1 MEKIR
6 RARPQDITANEW
18 DKYIQFWNDPINIA
32 RAAQNRQNRAKST
45 VISRQGSRSLTRLRD
60 EMRQSSTNQEYS
72 SHVDTFFVTH
82 TINGKFLRDEDRRI
96 YFESGGASGS
106 GGCGDDEESTNDQDD
121 EDEDGDDDTKR
132 GSFISRCSLALIFFS
147 CVTFSTLRLLVAD
160 TYHPSIVSSWL
171 TSPTEATST
180 DLPASHDISVGG
192 IVLFPD
198 QVLILLKYPPT
209 SPLLAKH
216 DITCIYSSPN
226 TSKSLSSSA
235 PLSIGGEYH
244 DHQIVR
250 CDVAPRGMLVS
261 VGLKWKNLPPGP
273 TYEWKSLAYEAV
285 IDDVDNTSVV
295 FVKGLNLRS
304 GKASNA
310 SRYKCVYLSDF
321 TKGQLVVR
329 SKVLS
334 IAQEI
339 VRCRTPLSILEGL
352 HEGSVSNSVKVS
364 VKVNGGGVLRSIA
377 RPEFRAK
384 PNMINRHQVCVC
396 TMVRN
401 QARFLDEWVT
411 YHGQIGVERWF
422 IYDNNSDDDIEETI
436 ESLVGRGY
444 KIIRQA
450 WPWIKTQEAGFSHCA
465 LRARDYYG
473 FKHVDI
479 NRNLLVINHY
489 KFQVWE
495 VFKEKFYRRVS
506 AYVSDWQQE
515 ENLKS
520 NDRTPGLGTQV
531 IEPGDWPRRFCEIND
546 TGLRDWVVNTFS
558 DPYTGILP
566 WQKEERVL

>member
-1 MEKIR
+1 MK
-6 RARPQDITANEW
+6 
-18 DKYIQFWNDPINIA
+18 
-32 RAAQNRQNRAKST
+32 
-45 VISRQGSRSLTRLRD
+45 
-60 EMRQSSTNQEYS
+60 
-72 SHVDTFFVTH
+72 
-82 TINGKFLRDEDRRI
+82 DRR
-96 YFESGGASGS
+96 
-106 GGCGDDEESTNDQDD
+106 
-121 EDEDGDDDTKR
+121 KR
-132 GSFISRCSLALIFFS
+132 GSLFIISRCSLALIFFS
-147 CVTFSTLRLLVAD
+147 CVTFSTLRLLVTD

-180 DLPASHDISVGG
+180 DLPASHDISVGET
-192 IVLFPD
+192 VMFPD

-209 SPLLAKH
+209 SPLLTKH

-226 TSKSLSSSA
+226 TSKTLSSSA

-273 TYEWKSLAYEAV
+273 TYEWKSLAYEGV
-285 IDDVDNTSVV
+285 IDDVDNTTVV

-310 SRYKCVYLSDF
+310 SRYKCVYGSDF

-334 IAQEI
+334 VAQEI

-352 HEGSVSNSVKVS
+352 DEGRISNSVKVS

-384 PNMINRHQVCVC
+384 PNLINRHQVCVC

-411 YHGQIGVERWF
+411 YHGRIGVEHWF

-465 LRARDYYG
+465 LRARDHCEWVGFIDVDEFLHLPSGVHLGSIISNQTSSRPEVAELRISCLNFGPSGLTQVPPQGVTIGYTCRLGMPERHKSIVRPDKLSPTLINIVHHFDLKDG

-531 IEPGDWPRRFCEIND
+531 IEPDDWPRRFCEIND

-558 DPYTGILP
+558 HPNTGILP